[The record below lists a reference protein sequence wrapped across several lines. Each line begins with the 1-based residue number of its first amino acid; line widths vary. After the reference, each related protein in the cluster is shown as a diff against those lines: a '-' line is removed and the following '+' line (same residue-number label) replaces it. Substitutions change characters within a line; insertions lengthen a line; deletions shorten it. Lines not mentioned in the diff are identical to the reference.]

1 MAYKIANHAKHL
13 LIVEL
18 NSGETVHLAPG
29 ELSDSIEDV
38 EIDGN
43 EKVAKLLKMNLIS
56 TTELIPEKN
65 SEKKPDNS

>member
-18 NSGETVHLAPG
+18 NSGETVHLAPD
-29 ELSDSIEDV
+29 ELSNSIEDV

-56 TTELIPEKN
+56 TTKLIPKKDSGEKA
-65 SEKKPDNS
+65 